1 MNNIADLFSH
11 TGDGACTLDEQQR
24 IVTWNAAATAMLGYQ
39 REEVLGKLCWEML
52 LGQTPDGKSFCR
64 PNCDIRQRLQDGKMI
79 TSFDLLVRHK
89 CGERLLINVST
100 IPITPTHDQPKP
112 GMLVHLWRLHQKPA
126 AGKKRLRIHL
136 LGVTTVTRSDGT
148 MLEGSLWNRV
158 KVRALLAYLA
168 MNEGQPVS
176 RERLI
181 EALWPDLDYKSA
193 LHNLNTTVYN
203 LRRSLEPNL
212 DKAGDSKYIAY
223 RSGQYYLANVEDH
236 WLDVQAFE
244 AGIRRARTEADPDLK
259 IDAYQTAIALYRG
272 SYLTDLEGTGVWSSS
287 EQVRY
292 ELLYL
297 AAMEE
302 LGRTYEL
309 HDNDKDAELW
319 YGRVLAVDPCREKT
333 AQQLIRMLMRQGR
346 RVEALIHCQQLAAAL
361 ENELD
366 AMLSEETSDLLH
378 QIRLAR

>member
-1 MNNIADLFSH
+1 MNNIANLFSH
-11 TGDGACTLDEQQR
+11 TGDGACTLDEHQR
-24 IVTWNAAATAMLGYQ
+24 IVSWNAAATAMLGYQ
-39 REEVLGKLCWEML
+39 REEVLGRLCWELL

-100 IPITPTHDQPKP
+100 IPISPTDDQPQP
-112 GMLVHLWRLHQKPA
+112 GMLVHLWRLHPKPLA
-126 AGKKRLRIHL
+126 AKKRLRIHL

-148 MLEGSLWNRV
+148 MLEGTLWNRV

-168 MNEGQPVS
+168 LNEGQPVS

-181 EALWPDLDYKSA
+181 EVLWPDLDYKSA

-203 LRRSLEPNL
+203 LRRSLEPDL
-212 DKAGDSKYIAY
+212 EKAGDSKYIAY
-223 RSGQYYLANVEDH
+223 QRGQYFLADIENQ
-236 WLDVQAFE
+236 WLDTRAFE
-244 AGIRRARTEADPDLK
+244 ADIRKARTEADPDLK
-259 IDAYQTAIALYRG
+259 IDAYKTAIALYRG

-292 ELLYL
+292 ELLYMT
-297 AAMEE
+297 AMEE
-302 LGRTYEL
+302 LGYVYEL
-309 HDNDKDAELW
+309 QQNDKEAEWW
-319 YGRVLAVDPCREKT
+319 YGRVLAIDSCREKT
-333 AQQLIRMLMRQGR
+333 AQRLIRLLLRQGR
-346 RVEALIHCQQLAAAL
+346 RVEALVHCQQLAAAL
-361 ENELD
+361 ESELD
-366 AMLSEETSDLLH
+366 VMLSDESSALLH